1 MSKLLGQKSS
11 KQPYTDLII
20 TFVPENM
27 NSQDDDYD
35 DDDDLDDLEA
45 PIVRYYFE
53 S

>member
-27 NSQDDDYD
+27 NSQDDD
-35 DDDDLDDLEA
+35 DDDLEDLEA